1 MDDWL
6 DEYYERYRVALFNT
20 NVKSELLELKNMCLV
35 LKAKGNKL
43 ILAGNGASSTI
54 ASHAATDFTKQVKL
68 RSLCL
73 TDASLI
79 TAYGNDYGYENWI
92 AEALESYYRKGD
104 IVILIS
110 SSGSSQNIVNAAKN
124 AKKLGLKVVTFSGF
138 SEKNPLRQIG
148 DLNFWLQSKAY
159 NIIENTHSIWITT
172 VVDMILGK
180 AEYKVSK

>member
-6 DEYYERYRVALFNT
+6 DEYYERYRVALFDT
-20 NVKSELLELKNMCLV
+20 NVKSELLELKNMCLA

-79 TAYGNDYGYENWI
+79 TAYGNDFGYENWV
-92 AEALESYYRKGD
+92 AEAIKSYYKKGD
-104 IVILIS
+104 IVVLIS
-110 SSGSSQNIVNAAKN
+110 SSGSSKNIVNAAKK
-124 AKKLGLKVVTFSGF
+124 AKSLGLSVVTFSGF
-138 SEKNPLRQIG
+138 SSNNPLKQLG
-148 DLNFWLQSKAY
+148 DINFWLSSKAY
-159 NIIENTHSIWITT
+159 NVIENTHSIWITT
-172 VVDMILGK
+172 VVDMILGN
-180 AEYKVSK
+180 AEYSVT